1 VLAALFAAHGS
12 YEGIQP
18 IEIAI
23 SAMPAAALIDELLR
37 LRERSLLRVSA
48 DALADIDTT
57 NTLINTLRY
66 RGN

>member
-1 VLAALFAAHGS
+1 
-12 YEGIQP
+12 
-18 IEIAI
+18 
-23 SAMPAAALIDELLR
+23 MPARQLIDELLR
-37 LRERSLLRVSA
+37 LRERSLLRVSG